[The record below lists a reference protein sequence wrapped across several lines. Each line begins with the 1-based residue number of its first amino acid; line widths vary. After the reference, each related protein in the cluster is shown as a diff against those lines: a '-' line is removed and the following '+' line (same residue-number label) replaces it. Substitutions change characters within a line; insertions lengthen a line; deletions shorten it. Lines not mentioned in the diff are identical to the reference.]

1 MKTEQELKLLK
12 KLSLPPPPPHQQ
24 DVGLRKKELYQMN
37 RKQRKLRVTWSHIS
51 WMIFFTI
58 FLGLKTC
65 WCQNISDSK
74 AGPTKAGQFAHP
86 ASVRK
91 STQVCTMYIRRGPS
105 SSISKSA
112 LRHYQSCCNCS
123 SITGS
128 TPSSTKLCFT
138 PSWAGNVTRLNWYS
152 NWPLTT
158 DHCSV
163 LSD

>member
-24 DVGLRKKELYQMN
+24 DVGLRKEELYQMN
-37 RKQRKLRVTWSHIS
+37 RKRITYFMNDLFS
-51 WMIFFTI
+51 TI

-91 STQVCTMYIRRGPS
+91 STQVCTSGEG
-105 SSISKSA
+105 
-112 LRHYQSCCNCS
+112 LRHQ
-123 SITGS
+123 
-128 TPSSTKLCFT
+128 
-138 PSWAGNVTRLNWYS
+138 
-152 NWPLTT
+152 
-158 DHCSV
+158 
-163 LSD
+163 

>member
-24 DVGLRKKELYQMN
+24 DVGLRKEELYQMN
-37 RKQRKLRVTWSHIS
+37 RKRRKLPVTGSHIS
-51 WMIFFTI
+51 WMIFLFYH
-58 FLGLKTC
+58 FLGFEDLLVSKHLWLQGRAHQGGSIC
-65 WCQNISDSK
+65 SPCKCQKVNTSL
-74 AGPTKAGQFAHP
+74 
-86 ASVRK
+86 
-91 STQVCTMYIRRGPS
+91 YIRPGPS

-152 NWPLTT
+152 HWPLTT
-158 DHCSV
+158 AQC
-163 LSD
+163 